1 MPTSTVKLQ
10 QGIFFS
16 MKLISFSVENY
27 RSITKANKIP
37 LSGYSLL
44 VGANNEGKSNILHA
58 LALGMSALV
67 EWQRQVRRTSDG
79 RVVRA
84 PTGGMIGRFH
94 RFDYNW
100 EVDFPIAKQKRSTA
114 SSTTNITLEFELNAD
129 ETADFKAE
137 IKSNLNG
144 TIPLQISFG
153 PRSLDVTVRKPGR
166 GQATLTKKSTRIA
179 DFISRRISFE
189 YIPAIRTAESASRV
203 IDQLLGRELLRLDD
217 DPEYQ
222 QAVAKIEE
230 LQQPILNELAE
241 TIKTTI
247 SGFLP
252 SVATVE
258 LKSRRESRYRSLR
271 RDVEIVVD
279 DGNLTKLERKGD
291 GVQSLVALALMRHA
305 SEQTSKDQ
313 NTIIAIEEPE
323 SHPHPRAVHEL
334 RSVIEKL
341 SERNQVVLTSHSP
354 LFVDPDCLDNTI
366 IVRNS
371 KAAPAKRVSEVR
383 DVLGVRF
390 SDNLENARMVLLVE
404 GADDAVAIRAIL
416 ADRSEVIANGFAAG
430 TISMD
435 HLGGASGLR
444 QKASFYQA
452 GACLVQAF
460 IDNDAAGKLAVE
472 KAIDDK
478 VLTLRDVNLCS
489 VPHLEEAELE
499 DLYDK
504 DVYRDAFLEEYGVDP
519 KKKPLGGRK
528 QKWSGVIEKLF
539 SEAGKPWSENIKFQV
554 KSWLAEYAAAH
565 PSQILKSPLT
575 GPIDSFIETI
585 EAKIP
590 TK

>member
-1 MPTSTVKLQ
+1 
-10 QGIFFS
+10 
-16 MKLISFSVENY
+16 MKLVSFSVENY

-37 LSGYSLL
+37 LSDYSLL

-58 LALGMSALV
+58 LTLGMNALV
-67 EWQRQVRRTSDG
+67 EWQRQVRRTVDG

-84 PTGGMIGRFH
+84 PSGGLIGRSH
-94 RFDYNW
+94 RLDYDW
-100 EVDFPIAKQKRSTA
+100 EVDFPVAKQKRSAA
-114 SSTTNITLEFELNAD
+114 SNTTNITLEFELNAS
-129 ETADFKAE
+129 ETEEFRSE
-137 IKSNLNG
+137 IKSSLNG
-144 TIPLQISFG
+144 TIPLQFSFG
-153 PRSLDVTVRKPGR
+153 PSIFDVTVRKPGR
-166 GQATLTKKSTRIA
+166 GQATLTKKSIRIA

-189 YIPAIRTAESASRV
+189 YIPAIRTAKSASMV
-203 IDQLLGRELLRLDD
+203 IDQLLGRELLRLED

-222 QAVAKIEE
+222 KAVAKIEE
-230 LQQPILNELAE
+230 LQQPILDELAK
-241 TIKTTI
+241 TIQTTV

-252 SVATVE
+252 SVASVE
-258 LKSRRESRYRSLR
+258 LKSRRDSRYRSLR

-323 SHPHPRAVHEL
+323 SHLHPRAVHEL
-334 RSVIEKL
+334 RVVIEKL
-341 SERNQVVLTSHSP
+341 SEGNQIVLTSHSP
-354 LFVDPDCLDNTI
+354 LFVDPDCLDHTI

-371 KAAPAKRVSEVR
+371 KAAPAKHVSEVR

-404 GADDAVAIRAIL
+404 GADDAVALRAIL
-416 ADRSEVIANGFAAG
+416 ANRSEVIAGALSAG

-460 IDNDAAGKLAVE
+460 IDDDGAGRLAVK

-478 VLTLRDVNLCS
+478 VLTLRDVNLCT

-499 DLYDK
+499 DLYDREI
-504 DVYRDAFLEEYGVDP
+504 YREAFKEEFGVDP
-519 KKKPLGGRK
+519 KKKPLGKQK
-528 QKWSGVIEKLF
+528 QKWSTIMERLF
-539 SEAGKPWSENIKFQV
+539 AEAGKPWDDSIKSQV
-554 KSWLAEYAAAH
+554 KFWLAEYAAAH
-565 PSQILKSPLT
+565 PNQILKAPLT
-575 GPIDSFIETI
+575 GPVDSFIETV